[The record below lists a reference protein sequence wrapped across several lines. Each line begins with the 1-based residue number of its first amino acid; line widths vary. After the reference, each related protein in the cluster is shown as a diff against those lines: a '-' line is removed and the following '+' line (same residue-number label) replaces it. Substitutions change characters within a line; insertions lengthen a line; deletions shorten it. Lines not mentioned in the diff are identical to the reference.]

1 MNKSEKLIVAIL
13 VLLLCGAFYSSYAN
27 NKKQAEWQ
35 AARRRAA
42 PAAQAAGPA
51 QGDAPAAAPR
61 AAAPAA
67 RTAQAAAAEPASGA
81 PERLLEVSNDVARVT
96 FTSKGGAIRS
106 VVLPGYD
113 RTLDPA
119 DGPVELAFGGAPAL
133 ALSGIPGFGAG
144 ADFSLE
150 EAAPG
155 LVRMAA
161 ENADG
166 LRLVR
171 TVALTN
177 GCHFAVRDVF
187 SAKDGAPAA
196 VPAFRVALGGI
207 RSVAPTDR
215 DSDMGVDVSAGGET
229 PEQSLVS
236 GFRKGAPSLAQM
248 FGAAAGGGCAG
259 GGCAAGAGAVSPAAP
274 MHASAPHD
282 FGAPV
287 AWVGV
292 RERFFAQVLTPAVPG
307 SGVVTTVLSRKP
319 TAPGAPLAL
328 DALGAEVAFAPQER
342 ADGTL
347 VCDYSLYVGP
357 RKMSELRKEGRDHL
371 AVMRFGTWSF
381 FCRHLLDLLNG
392 IHAVVPS
399 YGLAIIILTV
409 LVRLVLYPFSRKSM
423 DSMKKMQELQ
433 PKIKEIQEKYKDDKR
448 KLQQE
453 QMRLYAEAKVNPL
466 SSCLPMLIQLPVF
479 IALFMVLRTSV
490 ELRHEGFLWIRDL
503 SEPEGLFKEWFPFG
517 GLNLLPIGMA
527 VTMTLQSRLTPTAGD
542 PSQQK
547 MMTVL
552 MPVMM
557 LVMCYPFASALGLY
571 WVVSQAIAIAAI
583 WRARRRG
590 KPASFVQK
598 DGTEVIPPERETRQM
613 RRERERRAERGA

>member
-1 MNKSEKLIVAIL
+1 MNKTEKLIVAVL
-13 VLLLCGAFYSSYAN
+13 VLLLCGAFYSSYSN
-27 NKKQAEWQ
+27 NRKQAEWQ
-35 AARRRAA
+35 AAHPATTA
-42 PAAQAAGPA
+42 TPPPAATS
-51 QGDAPAAAPR
+51 APAAAD
-61 AAAPAA
+61 APAPVPA
-67 RTAQAAAAEPASGA
+67 GAPAQPAAEPGSGR
-81 PERLLEVSNDVARVT
+81 PEELLSVSNDAARVT

-113 RTLDPA
+113 RTLDAA
-119 DGPVELAFGGAPAL
+119 DGPVELSFDGTPTL
-133 ALSGIPGFGAG
+133 ALSGIPGLGAG
-144 ADFSLE
+144 ADFRLE

-155 LVRMAA
+155 VVRMTA

-177 GCHFAVRDVF
+177 GFHFAVRDVF
-187 SAKDGAPAA
+187 SAADGAPVAL
-196 VPAFRVALGGI
+196 PAFRVALGGI
-207 RSVAPTDR
+207 RSVAPTDK
-215 DSDMGVDVSAGGET
+215 DADMGVDVAVGGET
-229 PEQSLVS
+229 PEQTIAS
-236 GFRKGAPSLAQM
+236 GFAKGAPSLAQM
-248 FGAAAGGGCAG
+248 FGVAGGGGCAG
-259 GGCAAGAGAVSPAAP
+259 GGCAGGGGIVSPSAPMQAVS
-274 MHASAPHD
+274 SYG

-287 AWVGV
+287 AWIGV

-307 SGVVTTVLSRKP
+307 SGAVETVLSRKP
-319 TAPGAPLAL
+319 TAPGAYLAL
-328 DALGAEVAFAPQER
+328 DALGAKMDFAPQSR

-381 FCRHLLDLLNG
+381 FCRYLLDLLNA

-399 YGLAIIILTV
+399 YGLAIIILTI
-409 LVRLVLYPFSRKSM
+409 LVRLVLYPFTRKSM

-433 PKIKEIQEKYKDDKR
+433 PKIKELQKKYKDDKR

-490 ELRHEGFLWIRDL
+490 ELRHESFLWIRDL
-503 SEPEGLFKEWFPFG
+503 SEPENLFRDTLGF

-583 WRARRRG
+583 WRARRKGR
-590 KPASFVQK
+590 PASFTQA

-613 RRERERRAERGA
+613 RRDRERHAEKQS

>member
-1 MNKSEKLIVAIL
+1 MNKTEKLIVAVL
-13 VLLLCGAFYSSYAN
+13 VLFLCGAFYSSYSN
-27 NKKQAEWQ
+27 NRKKAEWDRTHRRTQ
-35 AARRRAA
+35 TAAQV
-42 PAAQAAGPA
+42 PAAQP
-51 QGDAPAAAPR
+51 PAAAP
-61 AAAPAA
+61 AEAEAAPA
-67 RTAQAAAAEPASGA
+67 TVPAAEPDSGR
-81 PERLLEVSNDVARVT
+81 PEELLVVSNDAARVT

-106 VVLPGYD
+106 VVFPGYD

-119 DGPVELAFGGAPAL
+119 DGPVELAFDGTPTLAL
-133 ALSGIPGFGAG
+133 AGVPGLGAA
-144 ADFSLE
+144 ADFRLE

-155 LVRMAA
+155 VVRMTA

-166 LRLVR
+166 LRLER

-177 GCHFAVRDVF
+177 GFHFAVRDVF
-187 SAKDGAPAA
+187 SAKDGAPVS
-196 VPAFRVALGGI
+196 VPAFRVALGGV

-215 DSDMGVDVSAGGET
+215 DIDMGVDVSAGGET
-229 PEQSLVS
+229 PEQTIAS
-236 GFRKGAPSLAQM
+236 GFAKGAPSLAQA
-248 FGAAAGGGCAG
+248 FGAAGGGGCAG
-259 GGCAAGAGAVSPAAP
+259 GGGGCAGGGGVVS
-274 MHASAPHD
+274 ASAPMRRTIPFD
-282 FGAPV
+282 FGGPV
-287 AWVGV
+287 AWIGV

-307 SGVVTTVLSRKP
+307 SGAVSTVLSRKP
-319 TAPGAPLAL
+319 TAPGANLAL
-328 DALGAEVAFAPQER
+328 DAVGAEIGFGPQER
-342 ADGTL
+342 GDGTL
-347 VCDYSLYVGP
+347 VCDYSLYAGP
-357 RKMSELRKEGRDHL
+357 RKMSELRKEGKDHL

-381 FCRHLLDLLNG
+381 FCRYLLDLLNA

-399 YGLAIIILTV
+399 YGLAIIILTI
-409 LVRLVLYPFSRKSM
+409 LVRLVLYPFTRKSM

-433 PKIKEIQEKYKDDKR
+433 PKVKALQEKYKDDKR

-453 QMRLYAEAKVNPL
+453 QMKLYAEAKVNPL

-490 ELRHEGFLWIRDL
+490 ELRHESFLWIRDL
-503 SEPEGLFKEWFPFG
+503 SEPENLFRDTLGF

-583 WRARRRG
+583 WRARKKG
-590 KPASFVQK
+590 KPASFTQP

-613 RRERERRAERGA
+613 RRERERNAERGV

>member
-1 MNKSEKLIVAIL
+1 M
-13 VLLLCGAFYSSYAN
+13 
-27 NKKQAEWQ
+27 
-35 AARRRAA
+35 
-42 PAAQAAGPA
+42 
-51 QGDAPAAAPR
+51 
-61 AAAPAA
+61 
-67 RTAQAAAAEPASGA
+67 
-81 PERLLEVSNDVARVT
+81 
-96 FTSKGGAIRS
+96 
-106 VVLPGYD
+106 
-113 RTLDPA
+113 
-119 DGPVELAFGGAPAL
+119 
-133 ALSGIPGFGAG
+133 
-144 ADFSLE
+144 
-150 EAAPG
+150 
-155 LVRMAA
+155 
-161 ENADG
+161 
-166 LRLVR
+166 
-171 TVALTN
+171 
-177 GCHFAVRDVF
+177 
-187 SAKDGAPAA
+187 
-196 VPAFRVALGGI
+196 
-207 RSVAPTDR
+207 
-215 DSDMGVDVSAGGET
+215 
-229 PEQSLVS
+229 
-236 GFRKGAPSLAQM
+236 
-248 FGAAAGGGCAG
+248 
-259 GGCAAGAGAVSPAAP
+259 
-274 MHASAPHD
+274 
-282 FGAPV
+282 
-287 AWVGV
+287 

-307 SGVVTTVLSRKP
+307 SGAVETVLSRKP
-319 TAPGAPLAL
+319 TAPGAYLAL
-328 DALGAEVAFAPQER
+328 DALGAEMGFAPQSR

-381 FCRHLLDLLNG
+381 FCRYLLDLLNA

-399 YGLAIIILTV
+399 YGLAIIILTI
-409 LVRLVLYPFSRKSM
+409 LVRLVLYPFTRKSM

-433 PKIKEIQEKYKDDKR
+433 PKIKELQKKYKDDKR

-490 ELRHEGFLWIRDL
+490 ELRHESFLWIRDL
-503 SEPEGLFKEWFPFG
+503 SEPENLFRDTLGF

-583 WRARRRG
+583 WRARRKGR
-590 KPASFVQK
+590 PASFTQA

-613 RRERERRAERGA
+613 RRERERQADGRA